1 MVNRWNSHPL
11 GDWWA
16 KIKYYVSGQ
25 STSLWRYV
33 LEQTLFLGLAW
44 IPTLVGIMLRAIV
57 YRLVMRIQ
65 GFVAIENG
73 VRLAQPA
80 NISLGPGV
88 YLDQGVYLQACPQGI
103 EIGADT
109 YVMHHA
115 TLQVYNFRGIP
126 HSGIKI
132 GRRCF
137 IGEYSI
143 IRGQGG
149 VTIGD
154 RVFLA
159 PSVQIMAVNHVYDDP
174 ERPLI
179 EQGITA
185 EGIVVENDVWIGT
198 GAIILDGVRIGR
210 NSVIG
215 AGAVVTRDVPPHSLA
230 VGVPARVIRDLREVR
245 AEAVRPAH
253 DGEEKRV
260 WQESILTGK
269 YD

>member
-1 MVNRWNSHPL
+1 VNRQRDNRPGGW
-11 GDWWA
+11 GA
-16 KIKYYVSGQ
+16 KIKYYLSGQ
-25 STSLWRYV
+25 STSLGRYV

-44 IPTLVGIMLRAIV
+44 IPTLAGIGLRTLA
-57 YRLVMRIQ
+57 YRLIMRLQ
-65 GFVAIENG
+65 GFVAIESG
-73 VRLAQPA
+73 VRLGQPA

-88 YLDQGVYLQACPQGI
+88 YLDQGVYLHACPQGI

-115 TLQVYNFRGIP
+115 TLQVYHFRGIP

-137 IGEYSI
+137 IGEFSL

-154 RVFLA
+154 RVFLS
-159 PSVQIMAVNHVYDDP
+159 PLVQIMAVNHVYDDP
-174 ERPLI
+174 TRPLI

-185 EGIVVENDVWIGT
+185 EGIVIENDVWIGA
-198 GAIILDGVRIGR
+198 GAIVLDGVRIGR
-210 NSVIG
+210 KSVIG

-230 VGVPARVIRDLREVR
+230 VGVPARVTKDLQAARGGKVQ
-245 AEAVRPAH
+245 AEDSRQ
-253 DGEEKRV
+253 V
-260 WQESILTGK
+260 WQQSILTGK
-269 YD
+269 YG